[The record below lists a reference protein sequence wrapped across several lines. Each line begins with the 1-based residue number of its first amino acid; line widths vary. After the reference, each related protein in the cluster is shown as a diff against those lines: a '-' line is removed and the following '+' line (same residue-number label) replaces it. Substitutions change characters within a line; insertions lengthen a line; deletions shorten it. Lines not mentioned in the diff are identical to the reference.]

1 MNILKNQIFCFR
13 YFFLLI
19 IFLIFSLLFEGV
31 IHHYYQIFS
40 YYFYSEF
47 RHDRGGYNSFF
58 WEENGIVEFAQAIIL
73 LLSIIILFRYIKF
86 HLKNLSKTF
95 QIILIMYLIGLMYY
109 FLEEI
114 SYGQHLFFWS
124 TPEFFIELNSQ
135 NETNFHNISNLLNEL
150 PRTFLLLFCC
160 FSFFFEKLIRFK
172 SKNLAF
178 FIFPNLKLKYLSFL
192 ILFFVIPDL
201 ITDIFDIKPFFL
213 SWEIDK
219 HPWIFLVDLTQLITF
234 NFIRLSELHELLFNL
249 YIISHIYYLKNFFNL
264 RDIK

>member
-1 MNILKNQIFCFR
+1 MNNFKNQILCFR

-19 IFLIFSLLFEGV
+19 IFFIFFLLFEGA
-31 IHHYYQIFS
+31 IHHHYQIFS

-47 RHDRGGYNSFF
+47 KFDKSGYNSLF
-58 WEENGIVEFAQAIIL
+58 WEENGIVEFAQVIIL

-86 HLKNLSKTF
+86 HLKNLSRILQT
-95 QIILIMYLIGLMYY
+95 ILIIYLIGLIYY

-124 TPEFFIELNSQ
+124 TPEFFFELNSQ
-135 NETNFHNISNLLNEL
+135 NETNFHNMSNLLNEL
-150 PRTFLLLFCC
+150 PRTFLLIFCC
-160 FSFFFEKLIRFK
+160 LSFLFEKLIRFK

-178 FIFPNLKLKYLSFL
+178 FIFPNLKLMYLSFL

-201 ITDIFDIKPFFL
+201 ISDIFDFKPFFL
-213 SWEIDK
+213 SWEVDK
-219 HPWIFLVDLTQLITF
+219 HPFNFKIDLIRLITF
-234 NFIRLSELHELLFNL
+234 NFIRLSELHELLFNF
-249 YIISHIYYLKNFFNL
+249 YIISHIYYLKNFFNF